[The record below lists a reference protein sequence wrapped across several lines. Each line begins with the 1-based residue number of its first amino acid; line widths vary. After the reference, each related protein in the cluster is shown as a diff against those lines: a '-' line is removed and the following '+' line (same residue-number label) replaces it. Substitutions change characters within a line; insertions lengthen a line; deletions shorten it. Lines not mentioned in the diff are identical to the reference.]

1 MEFQLTWQKQ
11 DKHIPTIPN
20 LCAYG
25 MAFGVAFQFFLV
37 HYIEGKKE
45 NNQFGCKHY
54 IIGLV
59 QLFELNTIK
68 RFLNFVFTKL

>member
-1 MEFQLTWQKQ
+1 
-11 DKHIPTIPN
+11 
-20 LCAYG
+20 

-37 HYIEGKKE
+37 HYIEGKKA
-45 NNQFGCKHY
+45 NNQFGCKY
-54 IIGLV
+54 YVIGLV

>member
-1 MEFQLTWQKQ
+1 
-11 DKHIPTIPN
+11 
-20 LCAYG
+20 

-45 NNQFGCKHY
+45 NNQFGCKY
-54 IIGLV
+54 YVIGLV

-68 RFLNFVFTKL
+68 RFLNFVFTKYYLGHASYSDLDRS